1 MLYKMNEST
10 NKMIEMLQNQISKRD
25 EVITSLKRENEI
37 HSIVNKAQKR
47 KYVIIMLL
55 LSALLLIESGIV
67 LYNLVF

>member
-1 MLYKMNEST
+1 MNDST

>member
-1 MLYKMNEST
+1 MNDST

-25 EVITSLKRENEI
+25 EVITALKRENEI

>member
-1 MLYKMNEST
+1 MNDST

-25 EVITSLKRENEI
+25 EVITALKRENDI
-37 HSIVNKAQKR
+37 LSIVNKAQKR

>member
-1 MLYKMNEST
+1 MNEST

>member
-1 MLYKMNEST
+1 
-10 NKMIEMLQNQISKRD
+10 MLQNQISKRD
-25 EVITSLKRENEI
+25 EVITALKRENDI
-37 HSIVNKAQKR
+37 LSIVNKAQKR